1 MMDDARSDIGIYLER
16 TRQEVRQVRDA
27 GFLLAGHAYGAVLL
41 VKGDLGPAECS
52 GAQLLSGPDGQALVA
67 ALGRL
72 GYTDDAW
79 AACSSVVRVGD
90 GWEDALPQDLAWAVE
105 VFDPELVIALD
116 GAAARGLARG
126 WTLDQPLAPGAVTRV
141 RGRRVLAL
149 DGFERALV
157 DPQAKQRMW
166 AWLKQV
172 PPLAAPL

>member
-1 MMDDARSDIGIYLER
+1 MMDDARSDMDIYLER

-27 GFLLAGHAYGAVLL
+27 GFLLAGHAYGSVLL
-41 VKGDLGPAECS
+41 VKGELGPAECL
-52 GAQLLSGPDGQALVA
+52 GAPLLSGPDGPALVA

-90 GWEDALPQDLAWAVE
+90 EWEDAPPQDLAWAVE

-116 GAAARGLARG
+116 GAAARGLTRG
-126 WTLDQPLAPGAVTRV
+126 WSLAEPLALGVVTRV

-149 DGFERALV
+149 DGFEEALT
-157 DPQAKQRMW
+157 DPRAKQRMW